1 MRIYTGTFTLK
12 SMNYQL
18 KQYVMKALNFK
29 NFKWICTAFFLA
41 ILTNCTDQAKSQ
53 RVSDPVPQES
63 RKIQIALLLDTS
75 NSMDG
80 LIDQAKSQLWSIVNE
95 LARAKCGNEKPE
107 LQIALYEYGNDNL
120 PSSEGYIRL
129 VTPLTSDLDE
139 ISKDLFE
146 LRTNGGNEFCGEVIH
161 TSLKQLEWSK
171 SNKDLQLI
179 YIAGNEPFTQGRTS
193 YQTACQDAKEKGVI
207 VNTIFCG
214 NFNEGINTSWKHG
227 ADLTGGSYA
236 SIEQNRKT
244 VYIQSP
250 YDNRIVELN
259 QQLNNTYIPYGSIGY
274 EKKAMQAEQDDNASQ
289 YGAVNSVKRAVSK
302 SSHVYKNT
310 NWDLVDAAESEDFKM
325 DDIKESEL
333 PEEMQ
338 NMDKD
343 ERKVYVEQKAKDRDR
358 INKEIQELNTKRTEY
373 VAQQATSEEGDESL
387 DKAILTSLKDQAKSR
402 NFVIE

>member
-1 MRIYTGTFTLK
+1 MKTIKFL
-12 SMNYQL
+12 NY
-18 KQYVMKALNFK
+18 
-29 NFKWICTAFFLA
+29 KWIWSVLFLA

-53 RVSDPVPQES
+53 RLSDPTTNEA

-95 LARAKCGNEKPE
+95 LARAKCGNEKPS

-146 LRTNGGNEFCGEVIH
+146 LRTNGGNEFCGEVIY

-171 SNKDLQLI
+171 SDKDLQLI
-179 YIAGNEPFTQGRTS
+179 YIAGNEPFTQGRTN
-193 YQTACQDAKEKGVI
+193 YKTACTDAKEKGVI
-207 VNTIFCG
+207 INTIFCG

-227 ADLTGGSYA
+227 ADLTGGCYA

-244 VYIQSP
+244 VYIESP

-259 QQLNNTYIPYGSIGY
+259 QQLNNTYIPYGTIGY
-274 EKKAMQAEQDDNASQ
+274 EKKALQAQQDANAGQ
-289 YGAVNSVKRAVSK
+289 YGSVNYVKRAVSK
-302 SSHVYKNT
+302 SSHVYKNNT
-310 NWDLVDAAESEDFKM
+310 WDLVDASEAEDFRI
-325 DDIKESEL
+325 DDVKESEL

-338 NMDKD
+338 KMDKD
-343 ERKVYVEQKAKDRDR
+343 ERINYVTQKAEERNK
-358 INKEIQELNTKRTEY
+358 INKEIQGLNQKRAEY
-373 VAQQATSEEGDESL
+373 VAQNSAVNDGEEML
-387 DKAILTSLKDQAKSR
+387 DKAILTSLRAQAKTR
-402 NFVIE
+402 NYIIE